1 MSHKKEQWVNDVLS
15 SVERIQRAT
24 APAGL
29 YNKTLARI
37 KADVQISKASILRV
51 AAGIALLVGLNV
63 FACATFTK
71 NENMQREQL
80 QAFAHEYSLTAHDNN
95 F

>member
-1 MSHKKEQWVNDVLS
+1 MNHKREQWVNDVLS
-15 SVERIQRAT
+15 SVERVERAT
-24 APAGL
+24 APAGF

-37 KADVQISKASILRV
+37 KDSTQISKASILRV

-71 NENMQREQL
+71 NENNQHAQL
-80 QAFAHEYSLTAHDNN
+80 LAFASEYNLTAHGDN